1 MFFSPYLSTLQS
13 EFSGFYS
20 LKMLFLIIFSLR
32 RYVWRALSGMK
43 RTRFGH
49 VFSTCIHLKVF
60 GIMKPPS
67 PGMFD
72 FRRQILQN
80 VLNVRNILINVLMVQ
95 TTLLSNLPETQHLK
109 NYIILPNVIWKRS
122 KENIFLSF
130 KTKIKFPYIKQ
141 RLETMNKIS
150 LK

>member
-109 NYIILPNVIWKRS
+109 YYYITKCYLK
-122 KENIFLSF
+122 KEQGKYFSF
-130 KTKIKFPYIKQ
+130 FQ
-141 RLETMNKIS
+141 NENKIS
-150 LK
+150 LHKTKTRNDEQD

>member
-1 MFFSPYLSTLQS
+1 
-13 EFSGFYS
+13 
-20 LKMLFLIIFSLR
+20 
-32 RYVWRALSGMK
+32 MK

-80 VLNVRNILINVLMVQ
+80 VLNVRNILINVLVVQ

-109 NYIILPNVIWKRS
+109 YYYITKCYLK
-122 KENIFLSF
+122 KEQGKYFSF
-130 KTKIKFPYIKQ
+130 FQ
-141 RLETMNKIS
+141 NENKIS
-150 LK
+150 LHKTETRNDEQD

>member
-1 MFFSPYLSTLQS
+1 
-13 EFSGFYS
+13 
-20 LKMLFLIIFSLR
+20 MLFLIIFSLR

-109 NYIILPNVIWKRS
+109 YYYITKCYLK
-122 KENIFLSF
+122 KEQGNIFLSF
-130 KTKIKFPYIKQ
+130 KTKI
-141 RLETMNKIS
+141 RIS
-150 LK
+150 LHKTKTRNDEQD